1 MTKDRAKTLLPIIE
15 AYTQNKVIQGKEK
28 DTNKWMDIQFPCT
41 PCWLDNKDYRI
52 KPEPKYIPFTFEDMK
67 NVRDK
72 WIYFNNDTKQLM
84 RINKYTDTRVVFS
97 INSNNTF
104 YNYDDLLKFFSFED
118 GTPCGK
124 LIEDNG

>member
-15 AYTQNKVIQGKEK
+15 AFTKNKVIQYYDE
-28 DTNKWMDIQFPCT
+28 F
-41 PCWLDNKDYRI
+41 DNIWINTYEPTWENYTKYRI

-72 WIYFNNDTKQLM
+72 WIYFSNDTKQLM
-84 RINKYTDTRVVFS
+84 RINKYTDTKVVFS
-97 INSNNTF
+97 NTSNNTF

-124 LIEDNG
+124 LVE